1 MDSTAL
7 IIEVTE
13 RLIKKY
19 ESVIDKYEMNGNK
32 LINFLIKRE
41 PEYAKMTEQY
51 LSCNN

>member
-1 MDSTAL
+1 MDATDQ
-7 IIEVTE
+7 IIQATE

-19 ESVIDKYEMNGNK
+19 GIIIDKYELNGNK